1 MRHNA
6 VQTEHGEEL
15 LRVEVLHSPLSLEVM
30 RLGKHVVVERRLS
43 AKRVNDPQQTARDH
57 TNTQSSCILLL
68 LLLLL
73 LLLTF

>member
-30 RLGKHVVVERRLS
+30 CLGKHVVVERRLS
-43 AKRVNDPQQTARDH
+43 AERVNDPQQTASNQ
-57 TNTQSSCILLL
+57 TNIQMSGIVVVVVVEMNII
-68 LLLLL
+68 
-73 LLLTF
+73 